1 MNWEL
6 KLTGD
11 SIEELNRIVA
21 SLGSETDVDVDVTS
35 DADEERGKVENL
47 SEEQKYVLEALR
59 ELPDGGALR
68 VVHRLAAEDNES
80 PFDDYDSDD
89 GWNEERKTVRSH
101 LQALQRKGLVER
113 EKQTWMATGRAESD
127 D

>member
-11 SIEELNRIVA
+11 SIEELNQIVA
-21 SLGSETDVDVDVTS
+21 SLGPETDVDVEVTA
-35 DADEERGKVENL
+35 DADDERGNIEDL
-47 SEEQKYVLEALR
+47 SEEQKYVLKALR

-68 VVHRLAAEDNES
+68 VVHRLAAENEES
-80 PFDDYDSDD
+80 PFDDYNSDN

-113 EKQTWMATGRAESD
+113 EKQTWIAAERAESD
-127 D
+127 A

>member
-1 MNWEL
+1 MDWEL

-21 SLGSETDVDVDVTS
+21 NIDPETDVEVEVTS
-35 DADEERGKVENL
+35 GTDDERGKIADL
-47 SEEQKYVLEALR
+47 SEEQKYVLKALG

-68 VVHRLAAEDNES
+68 VVHRLAAEDGES
-80 PFDDYDSDD
+80 PFDDYDSDN

-113 EKQTWMATGRAESD
+113 EKQTWIATEGAE
-127 D
+127 

>member
-35 DADEERGKVENL
+35 DADEERGKVEDL
-47 SEEQKYVLEALR
+47 SEEQKYVLKALR